1 MPLFKISALALPFFL
16 SLSPAAAAAVDVSA
30 QVVLSLEGDFERNV
44 VRYECEGLEP
54 FTVDYINAQPNFLAI
69 LPVENQKLV
78 FVSTIAGSGV
88 RYVSGQYEW
97 WTKGSDATLTDLT
110 AAEGT
115 EPAACLEVTE
125 TP

>member
-1 MPLFKISALALPFFL
+1 MEMLPL
-16 SLSPAAAAAVDVSA
+16 AAAAMMGGVDVSA
-30 QVVLSLEGDFERNV
+30 QVVLSLEGNFERNV

-54 FTVDYINAQPNFLAI
+54 FAVDYINAQPNFLAI
-69 LPVENQKLV
+69 LPVDNQKLV
-78 FVSTIAGSGV
+78 FVATIAGSGV

-97 WTKGSDATLTDLT
+97 WTKGSDATLADLT

-115 EPAACLEVTE
+115 EPVTCLEATE